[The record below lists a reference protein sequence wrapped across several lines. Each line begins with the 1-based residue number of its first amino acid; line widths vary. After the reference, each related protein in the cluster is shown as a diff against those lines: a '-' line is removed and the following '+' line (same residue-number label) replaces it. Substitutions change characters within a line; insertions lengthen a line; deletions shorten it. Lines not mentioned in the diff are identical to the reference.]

1 MKINYKDGKMH
12 GDYHSY
18 YENGTIQ
25 SKAKL
30 NNNATDSFEIYYPN
44 GNINAKGPTDAN
56 FKKIG
61 DWIYYY
67 KDGTPEKIVTFRNG
81 NKVSE
86 KKYKK

>member
-1 MKINYKDGKMH
+1 MCLK
-12 GDYHSY
+12 
-18 YENGTIQ
+18 TILKKQ
-25 SKAKL
+25 SFRL
-30 NNNATDSFEIYYPN
+30 LFLSLSCQIFWTFCFMFLDILFCRLYYPN

-61 DWIYYY
+61 DWIYYS